1 MKTTEIKK
9 LLDPGV
15 RRLYEDLNKLMKS
28 LSKRHSN
35 KEVDVYEQYLAAT
48 IRYYSNLNLRRY
60 VNIWGVKICIK
71 MNLVSCW
78 IEKSRHS
85 ERSWISSKEL
95 KEVEEQ
101 KLVLD
106 IQSENIWL
114 SDRIISSKTK
124 FRWNKWH
131 QKFK

>member
-28 LSKRHSN
+28 LSKRYSN

-60 VNIWGVKICIK
+60 VNI
-71 MNLVSCW
+71 
-78 IEKSRHS
+78 
-85 ERSWISSKEL
+85 
-95 KEVEEQ
+95 
-101 KLVLD
+101 
-106 IQSENIWL
+106 
-114 SDRIISSKTK
+114 
-124 FRWNKWH
+124 
-131 QKFK
+131 